1 MFCPGVLRLIPVND
15 NSHPPVA
22 AIFRQTLLSAI
33 DYAGRMRH
41 EFVVTA
47 APIVTLPELVSA
59 FSYALDLTE
68 GQPAGHCVR
77 ACWIGSHVGRELGLS
92 AAERADL
99 YYAIL
104 LKDLGCSSNAARICE
119 LYEADDRAFKQG
131 FKTVGTSLAATLR
144 FVIAR
149 TAPAAPLHKR
159 VAAIGNI
166 LRNGDGIA
174 QEMIL
179 SRCTRGADIA
189 RSLRFSEAV
198 CEGIYRLDEHWDGSG
213 RPGRLAGKRIP
224 MIAQIALLSQ
234 IADVFHT
241 HAGQHAAIDEV
252 QRRCGTWLDPDLCA
266 AFARV
271 AAQPGFWADLA
282 SPMIDA
288 RLQTLAPAGDSVAVD
303 DDYLD
308 AIAAAFG
315 QVIDAKSPF
324 TAGHSTRVAQL
335 AVKIGEV
342 MGMLPARRRWLYRAA
357 LLHDVGKLSVSNA
370 ILDKPGSLN
379 DREWESMR
387 GHASHTQT
395 ILGRISVLADIAPIA
410 AAHHE
415 RLDGTGYPLKLDDAA
430 ITRETRIITLCDFY
444 DALTSDRPYRAA
456 MSHDEALAIMTAESG
471 KAIDPDC
478 LAALRS
484 IQQSL

>member
-1 MFCPGVLRLIPVND
+1 
-15 NSHPPVA
+15 
-22 AIFRQTLLSAI
+22 
-33 DYAGRMRH
+33 MRH
-41 EFVVTA
+41 EILTATALPVVS
-47 APIVTLPELVSA
+47 LPELVGA

-77 ACWIGSHVGRELGLS
+77 ACWIGSHIGRRLGLS
-92 AAERADL
+92 AAERGDL

-144 FVIAR
+144 FVIAK
-149 TAPAAPLHKR
+149 TAPTAPLHKR

-166 LRNGDGIA
+166 FKNGDSIA

-189 RSLRFSEAV
+189 RSLRFSDAV
-198 CEGIYRLDEHWDGSG
+198 CDAIYRLDEHWDGSG
-213 RPGRLAGKRIP
+213 RPGRLTGKAIP
-224 MIAQIALLSQ
+224 IFAQIALLSQ

-241 HAGQHAAIDEV
+241 HAGQQAAIDEV
-252 QRRCGTWLDPDLCA
+252 SRRAGTWLDPDLCA
-266 AFARV
+266 VFALV
-271 AAQPGFWADLA
+271 AADPQFWAGLA
-282 SPMIDA
+282 SPMIDT
-288 RLQTLAPAGDSVAVD
+288 RLLALAPADQAVAVD

-315 QVIDAKSPF
+315 QVIDAKSPY
-324 TAGHSTRVAQL
+324 TAGHSTRVAKL
-335 AVKIGEV
+335 AAQIGQA
-342 MGMLPARRRWLYRAA
+342 MGMLPARQRWLYRAA

-370 ILDKPGSLN
+370 ILDKPGSL
-379 DREWESMR
+379 DEREWEAMR
-387 GHASHTQT
+387 GHAGHTQA
-395 ILGRISVLADIAPIA
+395 ILGRIAALADIAPIA

-415 RLDGTGYPLKLDDAA
+415 RLDGKGYPLQLDDAR

-456 MSHDEALAIMTAESG
+456 MSHDEALAIMTAEEG
-471 KAIDPDC
+471 KAIDRDC

-484 IQQSL
+484 IH

>member
-1 MFCPGVLRLIPVND
+1 
-15 NSHPPVA
+15 
-22 AIFRQTLLSAI
+22 
-33 DYAGRMRH
+33 MRH
-41 EFVVTA
+41 EVFATA
-47 APIVTLPELVSA
+47 TTLVSLPELVGA

-68 GQPAGHCVR
+68 GQPAGHGVR
-77 ACWIGSHVGRELGLS
+77 SCWIGSHIGKELGLG
-92 AAERADL
+92 AAERSDL

-131 FKTVGTSLAATLR
+131 FKTVGTGLAATLH
-144 FVIAR
+144 FVISK
-149 TAPAAPLHKR
+149 TAPSAPLHKR
-159 VAAIGNI
+159 AAAVGRIFK
-166 LRNGDGIA
+166 NGDSIA

-189 RSLRFSEAV
+189 RSLRFSDAV
-198 CEGIYRLDEHWDGSG
+198 CDGIYRLDEHWDGSG
-213 RPGRLAGKRIP
+213 RPGRLRGKAIP
-224 MIAQIALLSQ
+224 QFAQIALLAQ

-241 HAGQHAAIDEV
+241 HAGQQAAIDEV
-252 QRRCGTWLDPDLCA
+252 SRRAGTWLDPELCA
-266 AFARV
+266 AFART
-271 AAQPGFWADLA
+271 AADPLFWSGLA
-282 SPMIDA
+282 SPMIDI
-288 RLQTLAPAGDSVAVD
+288 RLLALAPAGQAVAVD

-308 AIAAAFG
+308 DIAAAFG

-324 TAGHSTRVAQL
+324 TAGHSTRVAEL
-335 AVKIGEV
+335 AAQIGEQ

-357 LLHDVGKLSVSNA
+357 LLHDVGKLGVSNN
-370 ILDKPGSLN
+370 ILDKPGSL
-379 DREWESMR
+379 DEREWEAMR
-387 GHASHTQT
+387 SHASHTQA
-395 ILGRISVLADIAPIA
+395 ILGRISALADIAPIA

-415 RLDGTGYPLKLDDAA
+415 RLDGTGYPLQLDDTQ

-478 LAALRS
+478 LAGLRS
-484 IQQSL
+484 LRLN